1 MGKRLAIYLGLL
13 GATLALAAICFVNLD
28 ASLSDRPYAGWPLR
42 EVTGEAQSA
51 TRPRTGE
58 GWIHFE
64 RTMFVDTQGNFV
76 SAGLIYVVQEPKQVA
91 RQPIVRKTYVGIM
104 YRIVLPM
111 WQSVIHGI
119 SRPTLSGDTHAL
131 QWVDV
136 LQTEVAGPGR

>member
-1 MGKRLAIYLGLL
+1 MGKRLAIYLGLM
-13 GATLALAAICFVNLD
+13 GASLALAALCFVKLGN
-28 ASLSDRPYAGWPLR
+28 SLPDRSGGGWLR
-42 EVTGEAQSA
+42 SEVTSEAQSA

-76 SAGLIYVVQEPKQVA
+76 SAGLVYVVQEPKQVA

-119 SRPTLSGDTHAL
+119 SRPTLSGDIHAL

-136 LQTEVAGPGR
+136 LHTGVAGQGR